1 MDYLNTVTI
10 NQTRNFIG
18 GTALHP
24 RRCRRAHRGDG
35 VSDGP
40 ARFTRGRHT
49 THVHRM
55 RLLSRPPTSDPHTP
69 PSPTVSETSAIRTC
83 GRHIMRLLSRPPS
96 TVLRSALVL
105 HLLTFVVHAL
115 AARLSVRTI
124 CRPHVLRGVAARH
137 ASPRPGELRSA
148 NRLGQS
154 WWRGAR
160 AAARK
165 TSAPGLLGRPPST
178 QGLVC

>member
-18 GTALHP
+18 GKALHP

-105 HLLTFVVHAL
+105 HLLTFVV
-115 AARLSVRTI
+115 
-124 CRPHVLRGVAARH
+124 
-137 ASPRPGELRSA
+137 
-148 NRLGQS
+148 LG
-154 WWRGAR
+154 
-160 AAARK
+160 
-165 TSAPGLLGRPPST
+165 TLLLLGSAFVQYVDRTCFGASLPDMLPLGPESFGVLIGPSSSLFNI
-178 QGLVC
+178 G